1 MADIL
6 SLLVFFMYIVVILVT
21 ILYISPIISVLVMI
35 LIPLVSVYF
44 LPESAIQFLSINQF
58 SFAEGLVLIQNIHIL
73 LMIWSA
79 IIGIVVY
86 TEIVSWYLLMDE
98 RPKRNKQELPITSSK
113 ATSIKPVAS
122 GNKAEGFFL
131 KLSKVIK
138 GKK

>member
-1 MADIL
+1 MADVL
-6 SLLVFFMYIVVILVT
+6 SLLVFFIYIVVILAI

-73 LMIWSA
+73 LMVWSA

-86 TEIVSWYLLMDE
+86 TEIVSWYLLLDK
-98 RPKRNKQELPITSSK
+98 RPKRKKQELPIISSK
-113 ATSIKPVAS
+113 ATSIKPVTS

-131 KLSKVIK
+131 KLGKVIK
-138 GKK
+138 GRK